1 MGEEAVDLS
10 QSIDYTAPPSH
21 QARKIPT
28 SAENGGTYELHPLPE
43 YFTEP
48 SVLRNDSTADIT
60 VKDLVPEQ
68 SLPVLEDVHLKSCIA
83 IATSTG
89 VVVPAIC
96 YNEVGRR

>member
-1 MGEEAVDLS
+1 MRKLLISVS
-10 QSIDYTAPPSH
+10 RSIILLHLVTKL
-21 QARKIPT
+21 AR
-28 SAENGGTYELHPLPE
+28 SLLAQRMGGTYELHPLPE